1 LALRYG
7 EAMDG
12 QSQRVA
18 NELVEAG
25 LERLAPVDS
34 ASLESLNVAFLALG
48 DGLASAE
55 IASFARGL
63 ESVQADTP
71 EATSLREKVAVDFH
85 RDAAAI
91 VAAGARVAVISFLLG
106 GKSETEARAAAS
118 WQLRSAIAEDTVP
131 GESGD
136 ELIAT
141 AHRNYVLAA
150 ADLYRLN
157 TEAELSEVEGFASSV
172 LHNVVSFAV
181 ASAAVA
187 RSVENPVA

>member
-1 LALRYG
+1 VLRYG
-7 EAMDG
+7 EPMDG

-25 LERLAPVDS
+25 LERLDPVDS

-85 RDAAAI
+85 RDAATI
-91 VAAGARVAVISFLLG
+91 VAAGTRVAVISFLLD
-106 GKSETEARAAAS
+106 GKSETEAVAAAS

-131 GESGD
+131 GKSGD

-157 TEAELSEVEGFASSV
+157 TEAEPSEIGAFASTT
-172 LHNVVSFAV
+172 LDNVVSFAV
-181 ASAAVA
+181 FAAASARAIEKTA
-187 RSVENPVA
+187 S